1 MSKMPLA
8 LLTDN
13 LMSSAGHQNDVY
25 FPKTGHAVKAII
37 RILPVNQMVRDVCPE
52 VNCPTG

>member
-1 MSKMPLA
+1 MSNMSLA

-13 LMSSAGHQNDVY
+13 LMSSAGHQNVVY
-25 FPKTGHAVKAII
+25 FPRTGHAVIAII
-37 RILPVNQMVRDVCPE
+37 RILPVNQIMRDVCPE

>member
-1 MSKMPLA
+1 MSRMSLA

-13 LMSSAGHQNDVY
+13 LMSSAGHQNVVY
-25 FPKTGHAVKAII
+25 FPRTGHAVIAII
-37 RILPVNQMVRDVCPE
+37 RILPVNQIVRDVCPE